1 MALVAEVQ
9 RPKSPA
15 ARSRPAKRLLDASAA
30 ALGLALL
37 APIFVLIGVAIR
49 LDSAGPV
56 FFRQNRM
63 GYAGRPFVILKFR
76 SMVAMTETRGSTLTV
91 AGDARVTRVG
101 AFLRRAKLD
110 ELPQLVNVLMGQM
123 SLVGP
128 RPETLDLMGG
138 YTPSERAL
146 LLSIPPGMT
155 DYASLLLR
163 DEGALLAR
171 VPDPERFYRERL
183 MPLKHRLCADYID
196 QSGLWTDIRIILAT
210 ILAFAFP
217 PASRRLV
224 DQATLRKIARLHGVM
239 IDDVET

>member
-9 RPKSPA
+9 RPKSPTTH
-15 ARSRPAKRLLDASAA
+15 SRPAKRLLDALAA
-30 ALGLALL
+30 AVGLALL

-49 LDSAGPV
+49 FDSAGPV
-56 FFRQNRM
+56 FFRQSRM
-63 GYAGRPFVILKFR
+63 GYGGRPFVILKFR
-76 SMVAMTETRGSTLTV
+76 SMAAMAETKGPTLTA

-101 AFLRRAKLD
+101 AFLRHAKLD

-128 RPETLDLMGG
+128 RPETLDLIRG

-146 LLSIPPGMT
+146 LLSIRPGMT

-171 VPDPERFYRERL
+171 VPDSERFYREHL
-183 MPLKHRLCADYID
+183 MPLKHRLCAYYID
-196 QSGLWTDIRIILAT
+196 QSGPWTDIRIILAT

-217 PASRRLV
+217 PASNRLV
-224 DQATLRKIARLHGVM
+224 DQATLRRIARLHGVM